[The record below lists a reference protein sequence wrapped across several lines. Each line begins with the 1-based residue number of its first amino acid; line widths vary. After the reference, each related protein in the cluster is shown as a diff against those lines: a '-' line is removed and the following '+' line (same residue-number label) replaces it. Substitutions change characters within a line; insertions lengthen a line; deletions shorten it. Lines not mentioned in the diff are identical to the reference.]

1 MLVLVVYDIAD
12 DRRRDRLATFLEGYG
27 RRVQES
33 VFECFLSLQEMS
45 VLHAKVMRQV
55 EPVEDNVRLYWI
67 PVDAVPRTLTVGSDP
82 PQPPP
87 SVYII

>member
-33 VFECFLSLQEMS
+33 VFECFLSLQEMKT
-45 VLHAKVMRQV
+45 LHQRVQRQV
-55 EPVEDNVRLYWI
+55 KPMEDNVRLYWI
-67 PVDAVPRTLTVGSDP
+67 AADAVPRTLTIGSDLP
-82 PQPPP
+82 TPPP
-87 SVYII
+87 SVYIV